1 MKMMKISLSIYRK
14 KIIYE
19 FRKMSHDQFW
29 LGLKKQMSHDP
40 FYDWLIEK
48 KWVTIY
54 CDWLIENIKWDGEC
68 ENVMCTCDL
77 TK

>member
-1 MKMMKISLSIYRK
+1 
-14 KIIYE
+14 
-19 FRKMSHDQFW
+19 MSHNQFW

-48 KWVTIY
+48 MSHNLL
-54 CDWLIENIKWDGEC
+54 WLVIENIKWDGEC
-68 ENVMCTCDL
+68 ENVISTCDL